1 MGSSSPPMISQ
12 EDGSQPSEFDIRL
25 HELFRPPSTGQVE
38 PSQDKHEPHL
48 YDEYKPHSDPNRSS
62 ASNAEEYSNGLSI
75 NISQQNSSKKRKTN
89 RLAAYMARTT
99 SSIAFAKF
107 EKLLDESPQPR
118 NCLSDTANLKLGS
131 PSVYGEPNTERL
143 DAYPSR
149 PFQGADFDVPLPS
162 LETNEAVS
170 AADTHADTEDGE
182 EHTLGSNSTVELAA
196 LARITDKITTVSKEI
211 RLSDSQLADARERL
225 AEVNCEVRELAE
237 TFSRSWQE
245 IESWRG
251 NPRDTPNWDATPGL
265 TKTKITSFNTIE
277 VQLKDLTRKKRLIE
291 SEIQD
296 REAKKKSVDE
306 AMAAFLTSEKWTDL
320 ETLEDAA
327 NDYVPMTT
335 GL

>member
-1 MGSSSPPMISQ
+1 MLTSSIAGIERGIDVYGESRST
-12 EDGSQPSEFDIRL
+12 PSLPI
-25 HELFRPPSTGQVE
+25 
-38 PSQDKHEPHL
+38 
-48 YDEYKPHSDPNRSS
+48 PNPIRSS
-62 ASNAEEYSNGLSI
+62 AGNAEEYSNGLSTS
-75 NISQQNSSKKRKTN
+75 ISEQNSSKKRKTN

-118 NCLSDTANLKLGS
+118 NTLSDTANLKLGS

-162 LETNEAVS
+162 LETNEEGSV
-170 AADTHADTEDGE
+170 ADAHADTEDGE
-182 EHTLGSNSTVELAA
+182 GHTLSSSSTVDLAA
-196 LARITDKITTVSKEI
+196 LARITEKITAVSKEI
-211 RLSDSQLADARERL
+211 RLSDSQLADAHERL

-245 IESWRG
+245 IESWQG
-251 NPRDTPNWDATPGL
+251 NPRDTPNWNATPGL
-265 TKTKITSFNTIE
+265 TTTKITSFNTIE